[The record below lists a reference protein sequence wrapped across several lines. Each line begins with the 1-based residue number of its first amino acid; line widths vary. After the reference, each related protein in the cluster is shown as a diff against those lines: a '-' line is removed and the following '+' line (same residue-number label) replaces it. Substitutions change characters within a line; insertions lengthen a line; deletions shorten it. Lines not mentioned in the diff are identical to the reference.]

1 MSFLCLLDDGSSLV
15 SEEELIDL
23 GILYKINYLLY
34 FIRCFR
40 RKGNCRF
47 HGFLQIGICISK
59 CFPKMHMLEEHMV
72 PWMRNWRVGC
82 GFMGEQGAESLHARL
97 NYTDNAY
104 NNMRD
109 RVERLRVVLQN
120 HHLQILPEKE
130 SLRPPPLKVKKR
142 KDGN

>member
-1 MSFLCLLDDGSSLV
+1 MSYSDSF
-15 SEEELIDL
+15 
-23 GILYKINYLLY
+23 YKLFT
-34 FIRCFR
+34 FIRCFLEKAIADFMAFYR
-40 RKGNCRF
+40 LEF
-47 HGFLQIGICISK
+47 ASASVL
-59 CFPKMHMLEEHMV
+59 PKMHMLEEHMV
-72 PWMRNWRVGC
+72 PWMRSWRIGC

-97 NYTDNAY
+97 NCTENAY

-120 HHLQILPEKE
+120 HHLQILPETE